1 MSQWSGSQYKGPT
14 EKGWYQG
21 FGKFT
26 FPNGVIY
33 EGNFDKG
40 EFHGDGTLVYP
51 NGGRYVAKWEC
62 GKLIDGKY
70 FFYDKLEFGADASK
84 EETQQQWD
92 YCTIKDRRFY
102 TEKLKGLRPDGLTLI
117 TNDIKGP
124 KDIPEGTYD
133 IGDGYYDL
141 SKRAVFDYNG
151 EFKRELDAEEQQW
164 IVEKSRYNPKIYEDD
179 SFLDGSSDKIVKE
192 MIKLNQNPDLKQLRV
207 NGKQA

>member
-1 MSQWSGSQYKGPT
+1 M
-14 EKGWYQG
+14 
-21 FGKFT
+21 
-26 FPNGVIY
+26 
-33 EGNFDKG
+33 
-40 EFHGDGTLVYP
+40 VYP

-84 EETQQQWD
+84 EETQQHWD

-192 MIKLNQNPDLKQLRV
+192 MIKLNQNPELKQLRV